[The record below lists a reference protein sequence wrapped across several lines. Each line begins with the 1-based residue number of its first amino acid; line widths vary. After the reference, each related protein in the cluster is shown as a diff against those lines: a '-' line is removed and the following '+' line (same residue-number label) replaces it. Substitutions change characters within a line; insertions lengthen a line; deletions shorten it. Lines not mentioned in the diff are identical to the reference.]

1 MLKKLQDAHP
11 QVLAIATEYLNTRAS
26 DEDVDLEQFL
36 IHYGMPAEVFLMGI
50 GFTLPE
56 LNAIYNGLTG
66 VGGFTQLDVEDGIG
80 HSYCYLTHEMA
91 MESLNIIQAVY
102 PDARL
107 TVTTDLNE
115 WLLLFTGKDTCELQH
130 LLERLW
136 SLLNHG
142 E

>member
-36 IHYGMPAEVFLMGI
+36 IHYGVSVEVFLMGI

-56 LNAIYNGLTG
+56 LNAIYNGLAG

-91 MESLNIIQAVY
+91 VQSLNIIQAVY

-107 TVTTDLNE
+107 TATTDLDE